1 MAKKK
6 SGYYSHDIA
15 AIQNAATTLL
25 ANIRFA
31 SMDKP
36 LKTIVITSSIPD
48 EGKSTVSC
56 HLAQAMAS
64 SGKRTLIID
73 CDTRNR
79 SVASRYNLH
88 PKAGLFSLLSKQAQ
102 RNEVLTPTP
111 VQGLSIIDIEPS
123 IPNPADIFASKRFQS
138 FLAQMEEMFDY
149 IVIDTPPV
157 NAFIDAAVVASHADA
172 TILVVR
178 ENFARREEIA
188 YACEQLR
195 KADANLIGTCMN
207 FCSHH
212 GGSSYGSSYGAYYGT
227 SEPAAPR
234 QDNSAYAARPA
245 APRSNTPSR
254 STGTRFK
261 N

>member
-6 SGYYSHDIA
+6 SGYYAHDIA
-15 AIQNAATTLL
+15 TAQNAATTLL

-31 SMDKP
+31 SMDRP
-36 LKTIVITSSIPD
+36 LKTVVITSSIPD
-48 EGKSTVSC
+48 EGKSSISC
-56 HLAQAMAS
+56 HLAQAMAA
-64 SGKRTLIID
+64 SGKRTLIVD

-79 SVASRYNLH
+79 TIAIRYNLH

-102 RNEVLTPTP
+102 LNEVLTPTP

-123 IPNPADIFASKRFQS
+123 IPNPADVFASKRFQS
-138 FLAQMEEMFDY
+138 FLTQMEEMFDY

-157 NAFIDAAVVASHADA
+157 TAFIDAAVVASHADA

-178 ENFARREEIA
+178 ENFARRDEIA

-207 FCSHH
+207 FCSHQ
-212 GGSSYGSSYGAYYGT
+212 GGTYYGSSYGKYYGT
-227 SEPAAPR
+227 SEPTAR

-245 APRSNTPSR
+245 TSRANSSSR

>member
-1 MAKKK
+1 MAKQKNG
-6 SGYYSHDIA
+6 SYAHNIA
-15 AIQNAATTLL
+15 TIQNAATTLL

-31 SMDKP
+31 SMDRP
-36 LKTIVITSSIPD
+36 LKTVVITSSSPD
-48 EGKSTVSC
+48 EGKSSISC
-56 HLAQAMAS
+56 HLAQAMAA
-64 SGKRTLIID
+64 SGKRTLIVD

-79 SVASRYNLH
+79 TIAIRYNLH

-102 RNEVLTPTP
+102 LNEVLTPTP

-123 IPNPADIFASKRFQS
+123 IPNPADVFASKRFQS
-138 FLAQMEEMFDY
+138 FLTQMEEMFDY

-157 NAFIDAAVVASHADA
+157 TAFIDAAVVASHADA

-178 ENFARREEIA
+178 ENFARRDEIA

-207 FCSHH
+207 FCSHQ
-212 GGSSYGSSYGAYYGT
+212 GGTYYGSSYGKYYGT
-227 SEPAAPR
+227 SEPTAR

-245 APRSNTPSR
+245 TSRANSSSR

-261 N
+261 S

>member
-1 MAKKK
+1 MAKQKNG
-6 SGYYSHDIA
+6 SYAHNIA
-15 AIQNAATTLL
+15 TIQNAATTLL

-31 SMDKP
+31 SMDRPVK
-36 LKTIVITSSIPD
+36 SIAIPN
-48 EGKSTVSC
+48 EGKSAVAC
-56 HLAQAMAS
+56 NLAQAMAS
-64 SGKRTLIID
+64 SGKRTLVVD

-79 SVASRYNLH
+79 SVAPRYNLH
-88 PKAGLFSLLSKQAQ
+88 PKAGLFSLLSKQAPL
-102 RNEVLTPTP
+102 EDVLTPTP
-111 VQGLSIIDIEPS
+111 VQSLSIIDIEPS

-157 NAFIDAAVVASHADA
+157 NAFIDAAVLASHADA

-178 ENFARREEIA
+178 ENLARRDEIA

-207 FCSHH
+207 FCTHQ
-212 GGSSYGSSYGAYYGT
+212 GGSYYGSSYGAYYGS
-227 SEPAAPR
+227 SEPATHH
-234 QDNSAYAARPA
+234 DNSVYAARSA
-245 APRSNTPSR
+245 APRSGSASR

-261 N
+261 S

>member
-6 SGYYSHDIA
+6 SGYYAHDIA
-15 AIQNAATTLL
+15 TAQNAATTLL

-31 SMDKP
+31 SMDSP
-36 LKTIVITSSIPD
+36 IKTVVITSSIPD
-48 EGKSTVSC
+48 EGKSSISC
-56 HLAQAMAS
+56 HLAQAMAA

-79 SVASRYNLH
+79 SIATRYNLH
-88 PKAGLFSLLSKQAQ
+88 PKAGLFSLLSKQTPME
-102 RNEVLTPTP
+102 EVLTPTS
-111 VQGLSIIDIEPS
+111 VQGLNIVDIEPS

-138 FLAQMEEMFDY
+138 FLTQMESAFDY

-178 ENFARREEIA
+178 ENFARREEIE

-207 FCSHH
+207 FCSHQ
-212 GGSSYGSSYGAYYGT
+212 GGAYYGSSYGKYYGT
-227 SEPAAPR
+227 SEPTAR
-234 QDNSAYAARPA
+234 QDNSAYAARSA
-245 APRSNTPSR
+245 TPRSNTSSR

>member
-6 SGYYSHDIA
+6 SGYYAHDIA
-15 AIQNAATTLL
+15 TAQNAATTLL

-36 LKTIVITSSIPD
+36 LKTVVITSSIPN

-56 HLAQAMAS
+56 NLAQAMAA

-79 SVASRYNLH
+79 SIAIRYNLH
-88 PKAGLFSLLSKQAQ
+88 PKAGLFSLLSKQSPL
-102 RNEVLTPTP
+102 NEVLTPTP
-111 VQGLSIIDIEPS
+111 VQSLSIIDIEPS
-123 IPNPADIFASKRFQS
+123 IPNPADVFASKRFQS

-149 IVIDTPPV
+149 IIIDTPPV

-178 ENFARREEIA
+178 ENFARREEIE

-207 FCSHH
+207 FCSHQ
-212 GGSSYGSSYGAYYGT
+212 GGAYYGSSYGKYYGT
-227 SEPAAPR
+227 SEPAPR
-234 QDNSAYAARPA
+234 RDGSTYAARSA
-245 APRSNTPSR
+245 TPRSSSSSR

>member
-1 MAKKK
+1 MAKQKNG
-6 SGYYSHDIA
+6 SYAHNIA
-15 AIQNAATTLL
+15 TIQNAATTLL

-31 SMDKP
+31 SMDRP
-36 LKTIVITSSIPD
+36 VRSIVIASAIPN
-48 EGKSTVSC
+48 EGKTAVAC
-56 HLAQAMAS
+56 NLAQTMAS
-64 SGKRTLIID
+64 SGKCTLIID

-79 SVASRYNLH
+79 SVASHYNLH

-102 RNEVLTPTP
+102 LNEVLTPTP

-157 NAFIDAAVVASHADA
+157 NAFINAAVLASHADA

-178 ENFARREEIA
+178 ENFVRRDEVA

-207 FCSHH
+207 FCAHQ
-212 GGSSYGSSYGAYYGT
+212 GGSYYGSSYGAYYGT
-227 SEPAAPR
+227 SEPAAR
-234 QDNSAYAARPA
+234 QDNSAYVARPA
-245 APRSNTPSR
+245 APRSNTSSR

>member
-6 SGYYSHDIA
+6 SGYYAHDIA
-15 AIQNAATTLL
+15 TAQNAATTLL

-31 SMDKP
+31 SMDRP
-36 LKTIVITSSIPD
+36 LKTVVITSSIPG
-48 EGKSTVSC
+48 EGKSSISC
-56 HLAQAMAS
+56 HLAQAMAA
-64 SGKRTLIID
+64 SGKRTLIVD

-79 SVASRYNLH
+79 TIAIRYNLH

-102 RNEVLTPTP
+102 LNEVLTPTP

-123 IPNPADIFASKRFQS
+123 IPNPADVFASKRFQS
-138 FLAQMEEMFDY
+138 FLTQMEEMFDY

-157 NAFIDAAVVASHADA
+157 TAFIDAAVVASHADA

-178 ENFARREEIA
+178 ENFARRDEIA

-207 FCSHH
+207 FCSHQ
-212 GGSSYGSSYGAYYGT
+212 GGTYYGSSYGKYYGT
-227 SEPAAPR
+227 SEPTAR

-245 APRSNTPSR
+245 TSRANSSSR

-261 N
+261 S

>member
-6 SGYYSHDIA
+6 SGYYAHDVA
-15 AIQNAATTLL
+15 TIQNAATTLL

-31 SMDKP
+31 SMDEP
-36 LKTIVITSSIPD
+36 IKTVVITSSVPD

-56 HLAQAMAS
+56 NLAQAMAA
-64 SGKRTLIID
+64 SGKRTLIVD

-79 SVASRYNLH
+79 SVAIRYNLH
-88 PKAGLFSLLSKQAQ
+88 TKVGLFSLLSKQATLE
-102 RNEVLTPTP
+102 EVLTPTP
-111 VQGLSIIDIEPS
+111 VKGLSMIDIEPS

-138 FLAQMEEMFDY
+138 FLKQMGEMFDY
-149 IVIDTPPV
+149 VVVDTPPI

-178 ENFARREEIA
+178 ENFARREEIV

-207 FCSHH
+207 FCSHQS
-212 GGSSYGSSYGAYYGT
+212 GSYYGYGYGSYYGSS
-227 SEPAAPR
+227 EPAQQR
-234 QDNSAYAARPA
+234 DTSAYSQ
-245 APRSNTPSR
+245 PRSTSRAATR

>member
-6 SGYYSHDIA
+6 SGYYAHDIA
-15 AIQNAATTLL
+15 TAQNAATTLL

-31 SMDKP
+31 SMDRP
-36 LKTIVITSSIPD
+36 LKTVVITSSIPD
-48 EGKSTVSC
+48 EGKSSISC
-56 HLAQAMAS
+56 HLAQAMAA
-64 SGKRTLIID
+64 SGKRTLIVD

-79 SVASRYNLH
+79 TIAIRYNLH

-102 RNEVLTPTP
+102 LNEVLTPTP

-123 IPNPADIFASKRFQS
+123 IPNPADVFASKRFQS

-157 NAFIDAAVVASHADA
+157 TAFIDAAVVASHADA

-178 ENFARREEIA
+178 ENFARRDEIA

-207 FCSHH
+207 FCSHQ
-212 GGSSYGSSYGAYYGT
+212 GGTYYGSSYGKYYGT
-227 SEPAAPR
+227 SEPTAR

-245 APRSNTPSR
+245 TSRANSSSR

-261 N
+261 S

>member
-6 SGYYSHDIA
+6 SGYYAHDIA
-15 AIQNAATTLL
+15 TAQNAATTLL

-48 EGKSTVSC
+48 EGKSSISC

-64 SGKRTLIID
+64 SGKRTLVVD
-73 CDTRNR
+73 CDTRSR

-88 PKAGLFSLLSKQAQ
+88 PKAGLFSLLSKQAPL
-102 RNEVLTPTP
+102 EDVLTPTP
-111 VQGLSIIDIEPS
+111 VQSLSIIDIEPS

-157 NAFIDAAVVASHADA
+157 NAFIDAAVLASHADA

-178 ENFARREEIA
+178 ENLARRDEIA

-207 FCSHH
+207 FCTHQ
-212 GGSSYGSSYGAYYGT
+212 GGSYYSSSYGAYYGS
-227 SEPAAPR
+227 SEPATR
-234 QDNSAYAARPA
+234 HDNSAYAARSA
-245 APRSNTPSR
+245 APRSGSASR

-261 N
+261 S

>member
-6 SGYYSHDIA
+6 SGYYAHDIA
-15 AIQNAATTLL
+15 TAQNAATTLL

-31 SMDKP
+31 SMDRP
-36 LKTIVITSSIPD
+36 LKTVVITSSIPD
-48 EGKSTVSC
+48 EGKSSISC
-56 HLAQAMAS
+56 HLAQAMAA
-64 SGKRTLIID
+64 SGKRTLIVD

-79 SVASRYNLH
+79 TIAIRYNLH

-102 RNEVLTPTP
+102 LNEVLTPTP

-123 IPNPADIFASKRFQS
+123 IPNPADVFASKRFQS
-138 FLAQMEEMFDY
+138 FLTQMEEMFDY

-157 NAFIDAAVVASHADA
+157 TAFIDAAVVASHADA

-178 ENFARREEIA
+178 ENFARRDEIA

-207 FCSHH
+207 FCSHQ
-212 GGSSYGSSYGAYYGT
+212 GGTYYGSSYGKYYGT
-227 SEPAAPR
+227 SEPTAR

-245 APRSNTPSR
+245 TSRANSSSR

-261 N
+261 S

>member
-1 MAKKK
+1 MAKQKNG
-6 SGYYSHDIA
+6 SYAHNIA
-15 AIQNAATTLL
+15 TIQNAATTLL

-31 SMDKP
+31 SMDRPVKS
-36 LKTIVITSSIPD
+36 IVIASAIPD
-48 EGKSTVSC
+48 EGKSSVAC
-56 HLAQAMAS
+56 NLAQAMAS
-64 SGKRTLIID
+64 SGKRTLIIG

-102 RNEVLTPTP
+102 LNEVLTPTP

-212 GGSSYGSSYGAYYGT
+212 GGSYYGSSYGAYYGT
-227 SEPAAPR
+227 SEPAAR
-234 QDNSAYAARPA
+234 QNNSAYAARPA
-245 APRSNTPSR
+245 TPRSNTSSR
-254 STGTRFK
+254 SSGTRFK

>member
-6 SGYYSHDIA
+6 SGYYAHDIA
-15 AIQNAATTLL
+15 TAQNAATTLL

-31 SMDKP
+31 SMDRP
-36 LKTIVITSSIPD
+36 LKTVVIT
-48 EGKSTVSC
+48 SC
-56 HLAQAMAS
+56 HLAQAMAA
-64 SGKRTLIID
+64 SGKRTLIVD

-79 SVASRYNLH
+79 TIAIRYNLH

-102 RNEVLTPTP
+102 LNEVLTPTP

-123 IPNPADIFASKRFQS
+123 IPNPADVFASKRFQS
-138 FLAQMEEMFDY
+138 FLTQMEEMFDY

-157 NAFIDAAVVASHADA
+157 TAFIDAAVVASHADA

-178 ENFARREEIA
+178 ENFARRDEIA

-207 FCSHH
+207 FCS
-212 GGSSYGSSYGAYYGT
+212 
-227 SEPAAPR
+227 R
-234 QDNSAYAARPA
+234 
-245 APRSNTPSR
+245 
-254 STGTRFK
+254 
-261 N
+261 

>member
-1 MAKKK
+1 
-6 SGYYSHDIA
+6 
-15 AIQNAATTLL
+15 
-25 ANIRFA
+25 
-31 SMDKP
+31 
-36 LKTIVITSSIPD
+36 
-48 EGKSTVSC
+48 
-56 HLAQAMAS
+56 
-64 SGKRTLIID
+64 
-73 CDTRNR
+73 
-79 SVASRYNLH
+79 
-88 PKAGLFSLLSKQAQ
+88 
-102 RNEVLTPTP
+102 
-111 VQGLSIIDIEPS
+111 
-123 IPNPADIFASKRFQS
+123 
-138 FLAQMEEMFDY
+138 MEEMFDY

-212 GGSSYGSSYGAYYGT
+212 GGSYYGSSYGAYYGT
-227 SEPAAPR
+227 SEPAAR

-245 APRSNTPSR
+245 TPRSNTSSR
-254 STGTRFK
+254 SSGTRFK

>member
-6 SGYYSHDIA
+6 SGYYAHDIA
-15 AIQNAATTLL
+15 TAQNAATTLL
-25 ANIRFA
+25 ANFRCA
-31 SMDKP
+31 SMDRP
-36 LKTIVITSSIPD
+36 LKTVVITSSIPD
-48 EGKSTVSC
+48 EGKSSISC
-56 HLAQAMAS
+56 HLAQAMAA
-64 SGKRTLIID
+64 SGKRTLIVD

-79 SVASRYNLH
+79 TIAIRYNLH

-102 RNEVLTPTP
+102 LNEVLTPTP

-123 IPNPADIFASKRFQS
+123 IPNPADVFASKRFQS
-138 FLAQMEEMFDY
+138 FLTQMEEMFDY

-157 NAFIDAAVVASHADA
+157 TAFIDAAVVASHADA

-178 ENFARREEIA
+178 ENFARRDEIA

-207 FCSHH
+207 FCSHQ
-212 GGSSYGSSYGAYYGT
+212 GGTYYGSSYGKYYGT
-227 SEPAAPR
+227 SEPTAR

-245 APRSNTPSR
+245 TSRANSSSR

-261 N
+261 S

>member
-1 MAKKK
+1 MAKQKNG
-6 SGYYSHDIA
+6 SYAHNIA
-15 AIQNAATTLL
+15 TIQNAATTLL

-31 SMDKP
+31 SMDRPVKS
-36 LKTIVITSSIPD
+36 IVITSAIPN
-48 EGKSTVSC
+48 EGKSAIACNLV
-56 HLAQAMAS
+56 QAMAS
-64 SGKRTLIID
+64 SGKRTLVVD

-88 PKAGLFSLLSKQAQ
+88 PKAGLFSLLSKQAPL
-102 RNEVLTPTP
+102 EDVLTPTP
-111 VQGLSIIDIEPS
+111 VQSLSIIDIEPS

-157 NAFIDAAVVASHADA
+157 NAFIDAAVLASHADA

-178 ENFARREEIA
+178 ENLARRDEIA

-207 FCSHH
+207 FCTHQ
-212 GGSSYGSSYGAYYGT
+212 GGSYYGSSYGAYYGS
-227 SEPAAPR
+227 SEPATHH
-234 QDNSAYAARPA
+234 DNSVYVARSA
-245 APRSNTPSR
+245 APRSGSASR

-261 N
+261 S

>member
-1 MAKKK
+1 MAKQKNG
-6 SGYYSHDIA
+6 SYAHNIA
-15 AIQNAATTLL
+15 TTQNAATTLL

-31 SMDKP
+31 SMDRPVKS
-36 LKTIVITSSIPD
+36 IVITSATPN
-48 EGKSTVSC
+48 EGKTAVAC
-56 HLAQAMAS
+56 NLAQAMAS
-64 SGKRTLIID
+64 SGKRTLVVD

-102 RNEVLTPTP
+102 LNEVLTPTP
-111 VQGLSIIDIEPS
+111 VQSLSIIDIEPS

-138 FLAQMEEMFDY
+138 FLTQMEEMFDY
-149 IVIDTPPV
+149 IVIDTPP
-157 NAFIDAAVVASHADA
+157 DAAVLASHADA

-178 ENFARREEIA
+178 ENFARRDEIA

-207 FCSHH
+207 FCTHQ
-212 GGSSYGSSYGAYYGT
+212 GGSYYGSSYGAYYGP
-227 SEPAAPR
+227 SEPAPR
-234 QDNSAYAARPA
+234 QDNSAYTARPA
-245 APRSNTPSR
+245 TPHSNTSSR